1 MVIVERYI
9 FKGFIRTFLFCV
21 FILWIL
27 FIIGDIFGFLDEILR
42 ERIPFSNLAAFYWYL
57 TPFVLTQIIPVSTLI
72 ACVYLLGNLNKH
84 NEITA
89 LRASGVS
96 VWEILRPMLMAAFII
111 SLFVFIVG
119 DRMLPPAM
127 RIANRIRYE
136 KLDVG
141 KRGKAQTVKI
151 KNVAI
156 YGYGNKIIFA
166 REFDIKK
173 NTLKDVIIHSHDTK
187 NDLIL
192 KISARSM
199 YWTKEDTWRGRDV
212 IMYKMNN
219 KGEFVGEPV
228 IYKETPMSVTE
239 TPTDFIN
246 NQWKPEY
253 MSFAQ
258 LKRYIK
264 IFTTGSKGTYR
275 RFLVDLNYKLAFPF
289 TCIVTVL
296 ISAPFVLSTKRGGA
310 LLGMAKG
317 IIIALLYIPVMAV
330 GLALGKSGA
339 LPPLLGAWFSNILFG
354 GLGIYLLNKY

>member
-9 FKGFIRTFLFCV
+9 FKGFIRAFLFCV

-42 ERIPFSNLAAFYWYL
+42 ERIPVSNLTAFYWYL
-57 TPFVLTQIIPVSTLI
+57 TPFVLTQVIPVSTLI
-72 ACVYLLGNLNKH
+72 ACVYLLGNLNRH

-96 VWEILRPMLMAAFII
+96 IWEILRPVLMAAFVI
-111 SLFVFIVG
+111 SLFVFIVA

-141 KRGKAQTVKI
+141 KRGKAQTIKV

-173 NTLKDVIIHSHDTK
+173 NTLRDVIIHSHDAE

-192 KISARSM
+192 KISAREM
-199 YWTKEDTWRGRDV
+199 YWTEENIWRGRDV
-212 IMYKMNN
+212 VTYKMKS
-219 KGEFVGEPV
+219 KGEFFGDPV
-228 IYKETPMSVTE
+228 VEKEAPMSVSE
-239 TPTDFIN
+239 TPTDFVN

-258 LKRYIK
+258 LKRYIR
-264 IFTTGSKGTYR
+264 IFASDSRSTYR

-296 ISAPFVLSTKRGGA
+296 ISTPFVLSTKRGGA

-317 IIIALLYIPVMAV
+317 IIIALLYIPLMAV
-330 GLALGKSGA
+330 GLALGKGGI
-339 LPPLLGAWFSNILFG
+339 LPPFLGAWFSNILFG